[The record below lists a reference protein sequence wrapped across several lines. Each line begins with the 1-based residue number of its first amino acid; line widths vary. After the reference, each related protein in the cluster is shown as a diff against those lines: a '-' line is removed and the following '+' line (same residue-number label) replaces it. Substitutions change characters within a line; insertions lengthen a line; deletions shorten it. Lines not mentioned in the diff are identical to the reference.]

1 MLMNLHRSLQ
11 KQKVPLRN
19 IVVFSEILEDFLF
32 KAALLKLEKLI
43 SAISKQSIGFY
54 YSSEFQITMVQDQIE
69 FSVAQPLLSFN

>member
-1 MLMNLHRSLQ
+1 MNLHRSLQ

-43 SAISKQSIGFY
+43 SAISKQPMASTIQVNFRLQWFKTR
-54 YSSEFQITMVQDQIE
+54 SSLVWHNPCF
-69 FSVAQPLLSFN
+69 SFN